1 MAAVGS
7 FAIAAMT
14 NTQEIADAFVG
25 EAVRLRD
32 DYWYS
37 SYLGNL
43 YLLAMS
49 GNMWTPGI
57 LGVN

>member
-7 FAIAAMT
+7 LTIAAMA
-14 NTQEIADAFVG
+14 NTQEIADAFVA
-25 EAVRLRD
+25 ESVKMKD

-49 GNMWTPGI
+49 GNMWNPDI
-57 LGVN
+57 LGVK